1 MAVKDFDDWDNDFDD
16 LESTAVP
23 RKGNTTIPAAKA
35 SASAKGDVSKLT
47 EAQVKAA
54 IIGSVG
60 DIDSIAASLGVD
72 RVALRRHIS
81 SRPSL
86 KEAIDDEIMSAR
98 ERVVKQTYEDAING
112 SQAAR
117 QDFFKMTGGMFDK
130 KEDKAAETQQIIIK
144 FTQPQN
150 KFKVLNPSTGETG
163 VVGRDLKPIE
173 GETIDAD
180 YADSLEGRVGS
191 SAGGSSPVAEGG
203 MSDASA
209 TGIGGGDDGDE
220 YDDGDD
226 DIGA

>member
-1 MAVKDFDDWDNDFDD
+1 MAVKDFDDWDDDFDD
-16 LESTAVP
+16 LDSTAVP
-23 RKGNTTIPAAKA
+23 VKGKVNVPAAKA
-35 SASAKGDVSKLT
+35 SAAAKGDVSKLT

-72 RVALRRHIS
+72 RVALRRYIS
-81 SRPSL
+81 SSPRL

-130 KEDKAAETQQIIIK
+130 KEDKTAETQQIIIK

-163 VVGRDLKPIE
+163 VVGRDPKPIE
-173 GETIDAD
+173 GETIDGD
-180 YADSLEGRVGS
+180 YADSPADGS
-191 SAGGSSPVAEGG
+191 SAGGSSSIAVGG

>member
-1 MAVKDFDDWDNDFDD
+1 MDVKDFDDWDNDFDD
-16 LESTAVP
+16 DDSTAVP
-23 RKGNTTIPAAKA
+23 VKGKVNVPEAKA
-35 SASAKGDVSKLT
+35 SVSAKGDVSKLT
-47 EAQVKAA
+47 ETQVKAA

-72 RVALRRHIS
+72 RVALRRYIS

-130 KEDKAAETQQIIIK
+130 KEDKTAETQQIIIK

-173 GETIDAD
+173 GETIDGD
-180 YADSLEGRVGS
+180 YADSPEDGS
-191 SAGGSSPVAEGG
+191 SAGGSSSVADSG

-220 YDDGDD
+220 
-226 DIGA
+226 

>member
-16 LESTAVP
+16 DESTAVP
-23 RKGNTTIPAAKA
+23 RKGKVNVPAAKA
-35 SASAKGDVSKLT
+35 SVAAKGDVSKLT
-47 EAQVKAA
+47 EVQVKAA

-72 RVALRRHIS
+72 RVALRRCIS
-81 SRPSL
+81 SSPRL

-130 KEDKAAETQQIIIK
+130 REDKTAETQQIIIK

-173 GETIDAD
+173 GETIDGD
-180 YADSLEGRVGS
+180 YADSPADGS
-191 SAGGSSPVAEGG
+191 SAGGSSSVAEGG

>member
-1 MAVKDFDDWDNDFDD
+1 MAVKDFDDWDDDFDD
-16 LESTAVP
+16 LDSTAVP
-23 RKGNTTIPAAKA
+23 VKGKVNVPAAKA
-35 SASAKGDVSKLT
+35 SAAAKGDVSKLT

-72 RVALRRHIS
+72 RVALRRYIS
-81 SRPSL
+81 SSPRL

-98 ERVVKQTYEDAING
+98 ERVVKKTYEDAING

-130 KEDKAAETQQIIIK
+130 KEDKTAETQQIIIK

-173 GETIDAD
+173 GETIDGD
-180 YADSLEGRVGS
+180 YADSPADGS
-191 SAGGSSPVAEGG
+191 SAGGSSSVAESG

>member
-1 MAVKDFDDWDNDFDD
+1 MAVKDFDDWDDDFDD
-16 LESTAVP
+16 LDSTAVP
-23 RKGNTTIPAAKA
+23 AKGKVNIPAAKA
-35 SASAKGDVSKLT
+35 SVAAKGDVSKLT

-72 RVALRRHIS
+72 RVALRRYIS
-81 SRPSL
+81 SSPRL

-130 KEDKAAETQQIIIK
+130 KEDKTAETQKIIIK

-173 GETIDAD
+173 GETIDGD
-180 YADSLEGRVGS
+180 YADSPADGS
-191 SAGGSSPVAEGG
+191 SAGGSSSIAEGG

>member
-1 MAVKDFDDWDNDFDD
+1 MDVKDFDDWDNDFDD
-16 LESTAVP
+16 DDSTAVP
-23 RKGNTTIPAAKA
+23 VKGKVNVPEAKA
-35 SASAKGDVSKLT
+35 SVSAKGDVSKLT
-47 EAQVKAA
+47 ETQVKAA

-72 RVALRRHIS
+72 RVALRRYIS

-98 ERVVKQTYEDAING
+98 ERVVKKTYEDAING
-112 SQAAR
+112 SQTAR

-130 KEDKAAETQQIIIK
+130 KEDKTAETQKIIIK

-173 GETIDAD
+173 GETIDGD
-180 YADSLEGRVGS
+180 YADSPEDGS
-191 SAGGSSPVAEGG
+191 SAGGSSSVAEGG